1 MVGELDSTETLKE
14 ETMAKGYWISN
25 YRKINDKD
33 KWGAYAKL
41 AGPAIAKLGGKFI
54 VRGMPAAVHER
65 GLNERVVIV
74 EWESV
79 EKAKA
84 AHDGPEY
91 GEALRVL
98 GDAVER
104 DFRIVEG
111 V

>member
-1 MVGELDSTETLKE
+1 
-14 ETMAKGYWISN
+14 MAKGYWISN

-54 VRGMPAAVHER
+54 VRGMPAAVHEK
-65 GLNERVVIV
+65 GVNERVVIV

-91 GEALRVL
+91 GEALRAL

-104 DFRIVEG
+104 DFRIAEG
-111 V
+111 TS

>member
-1 MVGELDSTETLKE
+1 
-14 ETMAKGYWISN
+14 MAKGYWISN

-33 KWGAYAKL
+33 KWGAYAKI
-41 AGPAIAKLGGKFI
+41 AGPAITKLGGRFI
-54 VRGMPAAVHER
+54 VRGMPAAVHEK
-65 GLNERVVIV
+65 GVNERVVIV
-74 EWESV
+74 EWDSV

-111 V
+111 TS

>member
-1 MVGELDSTETLKE
+1 MP
-14 ETMAKGYWISN
+14 KGYWISN
-25 YRKINDKD
+25 YRKISDREKF
-33 KWGAYAKL
+33 GAYAKI
-41 AGPAIAKLGGKFI
+41 AGPLLPKLGGKFI
-54 VRGMPAAVHER
+54 VRGMPAAVHEK

-91 GEALRVL
+91 SEALRVL